1 MNDDE
6 EKNMCDNIEKML
18 NNLENKIDWVIDIR
32 KLIENINKE
41 NKNVI
46 MERMFKLEDIF
57 REMCQ
62 ILNKTLFYIKRNQ
75 SDKQYKE
82 NDVLNP
88 NIILKSKIKDEEI
101 KKDINMNNIDNKNK
115 DIKSKKEFFED
126 KNEINNREKIITES
140 SKNLEEKNN
149 EKKNIINKN
158 PLNFL
163 IINDNN
169 NLKDENQIINNQNEI
184 KKDIKSNIPSLKNT
198 QLNFSYNHSKKE
210 LDEIY
215 GINKLKTIEN
225 DNYKNNN
232 EIYGINKLKT
242 IENDNY
248 KNNNEIYGINKLK
261 TIENDKY
268 KNNNEII
275 SPIKQERNLLSLN
288 FNKEN
293 NTISNHIIL
302 NEKNEPEKISTIQNE
317 DEITELQENSL
328 NNLILFSNNDRTDS
342 SINPIEIAEQ
352 IKNREDKVYQLTSIL
367 KQREDLREMLSQY
380 YERDIIELLNSPEL
394 DTDIIESMFTT
405 IEEIEKLKLRDN
417 EIYEEENEDS
427 NSI

>member
-1 MNDDE
+1 MTDE
-6 EKNMCDNIEKML
+6 EKIICNDIEKML
-18 NNLENKIDWVIDIR
+18 ISIENKVDWIIEIRRLID
-32 KLIENINKE
+32 NMNKQ
-41 NKNVI
+41 NKNI
-46 MERMFKLEDIF
+46 IIQRMFKLEDIF

-242 IENDNY
+242 IEND
-248 KNNNEIYGINKLK
+248 
-261 TIENDKY
+261 KY

>member
-1 MNDDE
+1 MTDE
-6 EKNMCDNIEKML
+6 EKIICNDIEKML
-18 NNLENKIDWVIDIR
+18 ISLENKVDWIIEIRRLID
-32 KLIENINKE
+32 NMNKQ
-41 NKNVI
+41 NKNI
-46 MERMFKLEDIF
+46 IIQRMFKLEDIF
-57 REMCQ
+57 REICQ

-82 NDVLNP
+82 NDLLNP

-101 KKDINMNNIDNKNK
+101 KKDININNIDNKNK

-163 IINDNN
+163 IINDKN
-169 NLKDENQIINNQNEI
+169 NLKDENQIINTQNEI

-210 LDEIY
+210 LD
-215 GINKLKTIEN
+215 
-225 DNYKNNN
+225 

-405 IEEIEKLKLRDN
+405 IEEIEKLQLRDN

-427 NSI
+427 NSV

>member
-1 MNDDE
+1 MTDE
-6 EKNMCDNIEKML
+6 EKIICNDIEKML
-18 NNLENKIDWVIDIR
+18 ISLENKVDWIIEIRRLID
-32 KLIENINKE
+32 NMNKQ
-41 NKNVI
+41 NKNI
-46 MERMFKLEDIF
+46 IIQRMFKLEDIF

-82 NDVLNP
+82 NDLLNP

-242 IENDNY
+242 IEND
-248 KNNNEIYGINKLK
+248 
-261 TIENDKY
+261 KY

-293 NTISNHIIL
+293 NTISNQIIL

>member
-1 MNDDE
+1 MSDE
-6 EKNMCDNIEKML
+6 EKKLCKDIENML
-18 NNLENKIDWVIDIR
+18 NSLENKVDWTIEIR
-32 KLIENINKE
+32 KLIENLTKE
-41 NKNVI
+41 NKNI
-46 MERMFKLEDIF
+46 IIQRMFKLEDIF

-82 NDVLNP
+82 NDFLNP
-88 NIILKSKIKDEEI
+88 KIISKSKINNEEI
-101 KKDINMNNIDNKNK
+101 KKDINTINLEHKNK
-115 DIKSKKEFFED
+115 DIKSKKEFIED
-126 KNEINNREKIITES
+126 KNNINNREKNITES
-140 SKNLEEKNN
+140 SKNLDDKKNEN
-149 EKKNIINKN
+149 KNIIKKN

-163 IINDNN
+163 IIGDNN
-169 NLKDENQIINNQNEI
+169 NLKDGNQIINNQEEI
-184 KKDIKSNIPSLKNT
+184 KKGIKSNIPLLKNT

-210 LDEIY
+210 INEIY
-215 GINKLKTIEN
+215 GINKIKTTEN

-232 EIYGINKLKT
+232 EIFL
-242 IENDNY
+242 
-248 KNNNEIYGINKLK
+248 
-261 TIENDKY
+261 
-268 KNNNEII
+268 
-275 SPIKQERNLLSLN
+275 PIKQESNFLTFN
-288 FNKEN
+288 FNNDN
-293 NTISNHIIL
+293 NKISNNINL

-317 DEITELQENSL
+317 DEMNFTELQENSL

-352 IKNREDKVYQLTSIL
+352 IKNREDKVYQLISIL

-405 IEEIEKLKLRDN
+405 IEEIEKLQLRDN

-427 NSI
+427 NSV